1 MAKEIPIPKKEP
13 KVQLHTEKKE
23 GSFSIFLL
31 LIALVL
37 IAAALV
43 SYFNWFVLNQIV
55 LEALLFFGGLIVLL
69 MTFSIG
75 YEKRHREILKR
86 YL

>member
-1 MAKEIPIPKKEP
+1 MAKEIPVLKKEH
-13 KVQLHTEKKE
+13 KVQPHTEKKE

-31 LIALVL
+31 LVGLL
-37 IAAALV
+37 LMAATVV
-43 SYFNWFVLNQIV
+43 SYFNWFPLNKIV

-69 MTFSIG
+69 MTFSIR